1 MTHTL
6 NRYIQP
12 STLQVMADALN
23 TLAQSRYDR
32 ESYRDAQYTR
42 VDALRWAAS
51 ECGFVCIADDHE
63 QCEIWNRAGVL
74 LNLWTEGVDNQEIAP
89 AGLGFDTYIEWYRM
103 GYCARVSNSAND

>member
-6 NRYIQP
+6 NQYIQP

-51 ECGFVCIADDHE
+51 ECGLVCVAEDGA
-63 QCEIWNRAGVL
+63 CEIWGRAGIR
-74 LNLWTEGVDNQEIAP
+74 LNLWVEGVDSQEITQ
-89 AGLGFDTYIEWYRM
+89 GGIGFDTNVEWYRDLLNTD
-103 GYCARVSNSAND
+103 RD